1 MHIKLRIVAFNR
13 SFVDCHDSRK
23 FLGEMAGAESESSR
37 MSLCEPMEVLSE
49 IEERTLRIDSLYT
62 PGNIYPAFLPE
73 VVLDKI
79 KKYHRLANAEI
90 TPRKLVNIELRRFNV
105 YSQYLNRKLDKD
117 TLSPSFVRNLK
128 LIVKVLKYCT
138 LIGGSELEYLT
149 NILLELGTGAIQND
163 AAGLSIEFRDLP

>member
-1 MHIKLRIVAFNR
+1 M
-13 SFVDCHDSRK
+13 
-23 FLGEMAGAESESSR
+23 
-37 MSLCEPMEVLSE
+37 CEPMEVLSE
-49 IEERTLRIDSLYT
+49 IEERSLRIDSLYT

-105 YSQYLNRKLDKD
+105 YSQYVNWKFDND

-128 LIVKVLKYCT
+128 LVAKVLKYCRI
-138 LIGGSELEYLT
+138 IGGSELEYLT
-149 NILLELGTGAIQND
+149 TILLELGTGATQND

>member
-1 MHIKLRIVAFNR
+1 
-13 SFVDCHDSRK
+13 
-23 FLGEMAGAESESSR
+23 MAGAESE
-37 MSLCEPMEVLSE
+37 SLCEPMEVLSE
-49 IEERTLRIDSLYT
+49 MEERSLRIDSLYT
-62 PGNIYPAFLPE
+62 PGNIYPELLPV

-128 LIVKVLKYCT
+128 LVATVLKYCT
-138 LIGGSELEYLT
+138 IIGGSELEYLT
-149 NILLELGTGAIQND
+149 NIMLELATGAIQID
-163 AAGLSIEFRDLP
+163 AAGLSIEFRDLQ